1 MLILLIL
8 KNYVYTLDFVALFFL
23 DTSDLAFYYQTM
35 TTKRLYAIRGA
46 VCVENTADS
55 IISGVKQL
63 YEQILEK
70 NNFKTE
76 DAVSIQ
82 FTITQDLT
90 KLNPAAALRK
100 SGYGSDIP
108 LFCSQEPQIEG
119 MLEKVIRI
127 LITVYQEKKPVAVYL
142 NGAEILRPDLKK

>member
-70 NNFKTE
+70 NNFY
-76 DAVSIQ
+76 S
-82 FTITQDLT
+82 
-90 KLNPAAALRK
+90 
-100 SGYGSDIP
+100 
-108 LFCSQEPQIEG
+108 
-119 MLEKVIRI
+119 
-127 LITVYQEKKPVAVYL
+127 
-142 NGAEILRPDLKK
+142 